1 MEYRGLINLR
11 LCLNVAVGQKGK
23 NTCRYKLTYL
33 TYPFSFEG
41 KLVQYIEDA
50 TYIWHTDKTRES
62 LRNMLNKIE
71 NILREIKQHGRQIFL
86 EKESSNFSRIVHDY
100 SEAKKGF
107 VVWKGMLEE
116 ILV

>member
-50 TYIWHTDKTRES
+50 IFGT
-62 LRNMLNKIE
+62 L
-71 NILREIKQHGRQIFL
+71 IKRGNHYELCLI
-86 EKESSNFSRIVHDY
+86 K
-100 SEAKKGF
+100 
-107 VVWKGMLEE
+107 
-116 ILV
+116 